1 MTPTWSTACPD
12 WRDRIRQRRPLI
24 PFKPLF
30 PEVAEAKMALFTS
43 LKIVDLG
50 INPATGTYWT
60 IGESCDQWLLDFVAA
75 VFGGYDAA
83 TGHQLITEFLLLV
96 SKKNTKSTIAA
107 GVMVTELA
115 LGWREEDE
123 NLILAP
129 TKEVADNSFKPAA
142 AMIRK
147 DEELSDLL
155 HIQDHLKL
163 ITQRSTKATLKVV
176 AADSATVSGKKASR
190 VLVDELWLFG
200 KVATAKAMLREA
212 TGGQVSRPEGYTL
225 FLTTQSD
232 APPQGVFKDTLTK
245 YRKIRDGEI
254 VDNKKL
260 PVLYEF
266 PPEMIKAGEHLKPEN
281 FYVTNPNLGRSVRQ
295 DWLESE
301 FNDAQQSD
309 MADRQV
315 FYAKHLNVEIGV
327 GLLHDAWAG
336 AQYWKRSAAPASL
349 WDGSIEQ
356 FIQLV
361 EVAVAG
367 IDGGGL
373 DDLLGL
379 NLLGRLR
386 SDPRIWLSWSHA
398 WAQLDVWER
407 RKDIVSALD
416 GFIRDGDLTKCLD
429 PNDDIDGVCAVLSQ
443 VLDAG
448 LFPEEYAVGLD
459 PMGVAALI
467 DALSAAGFT
476 QAQLSA
482 VAQGFRLNGAVI
494 GSERKLKDRTILHAD
509 QPLMDWCAGN
519 AKAEQRG
526 NAVVITKQIAGKAKI
541 DPLIAFFNAVMFMS
555 RNPEAKGPSVY
566 ASRGVLIV

>member
-1 MTPTWSTACPD
+1 MPTWSTACPD
-12 WRDRIRQRRPLI
+12 WKERIRGRRSLI
-24 PFKPLF
+24 PFDPLF
-30 PEVAEAKMALFTS
+30 PDVAEAKMALFTS
-43 LKIVDLG
+43 LRLMDV
-50 INPATGTYWT
+50 TGQPT
-60 IGESCDQWLLDFVAA
+60 IGEACDKWLLDFVATI
-75 VFGGYDAA
+75 FGAYDPE
-83 TGHQLITEFLLLV
+83 TGHQLIREFLLLI
-96 SKKNTKSTIAA
+96 SKKNTKSTLAA
-107 GVMVTELA
+107 GIMLTELV
-115 LGWREEDE
+115 LGWRHEDE

-142 AMIRK
+142 AMIRA
-147 DEELSDLL
+147 DEELDALL
-155 HIQDHLKL
+155 HIQDYTRL
-163 ITQRSTKATLKVV
+163 ITHRTTKAILKVV
-176 AADSATVSGKKASR
+176 AADTSTVSGKKASR

-200 KVATAKAMLREA
+200 KSAKAPAMLKEA

-232 APPQGVFKDTLTK
+232 EPPQGIFKTK
-245 YRKIRDGEI
+245 LAEYRNIRDGK
-254 VDNKKL
+254 VVAPHKL

-266 PPEMIKAGEHLKPEN
+266 PEEMLKAKEHLKPEN
-281 FYVTNPNLGRSVRQ
+281 FYVTNPNIGRSVSQ
-295 DWLESE
+295 EWLEE
-301 FNDAQQSD
+301 QFDEAQQAD

-315 FYAKHLNVEIGV
+315 FYAKHLNVQIGV

-336 AQYWKRSAAPASL
+336 AQYWKRATAPKEL
-349 WDGSIEQ
+349 WDGSVEQ
-356 FIQLV
+356 FIELV

-386 SDPRIWLSWSHA
+386 ADPRIWLSWSHA

-416 GFIRDGDLTKCLD
+416 GFIANGDLTKCQE
-429 PNDDIDGVCAVLSQ
+429 PNDDIDGVCAILSQ
-443 VLDAG
+443 VLEAG
-448 LFPEEYAVGLD
+448 LFPDEYAVGLD

-467 DALSAAGFT
+467 DALAEAGFT
-476 QAQLSA
+476 AAQLSA
-482 VAQGFRLNGAVI
+482 VAQGFRLNGAVV
-494 GSERKLKDRTILHAD
+494 GSERKLKDKTILHAD

-555 RNPEAKGPSVY
+555 RNPVAKGPSVY
-566 ASRGVLIV
+566 KSRGLLIV